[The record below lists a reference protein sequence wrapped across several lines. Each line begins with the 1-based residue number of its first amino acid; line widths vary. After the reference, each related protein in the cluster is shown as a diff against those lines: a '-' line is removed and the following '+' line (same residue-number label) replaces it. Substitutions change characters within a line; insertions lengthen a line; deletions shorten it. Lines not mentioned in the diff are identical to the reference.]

1 MAVTKI
7 SRISRWTLYA
17 LTAVTLALLALFFL
31 GGYVPIENQYEEL
44 VGIAEPNF
52 TNGLLFWIYILL
64 GLTVF
69 AVFAFSIIG
78 FVNNFIHNRKRAVN
92 SLITMLIFAILL
104 VIAYSIGDGTPLN
117 ILGYEGPDN
126 VPARLKLTDMWIY
139 SVYILMTLA
148 VLAMLFSPLIKRVGK
163 RK

>member
-17 LTAVTLALLALFFL
+17 LTAVTLALLAAFFL
-31 GGYVPIENQYEEL
+31 GGSVLPENQYAEL
-44 VGIAEPNF
+44 VGIDEPNF
-52 TNGLLFWIYILL
+52 TNGLLYWIYILL
-64 GLTVF
+64 ALTVF
-69 AVFAFSIIG
+69 SVFVFSIFG
-78 FVNNFIHNRKRAVN
+78 FVTNFINNRKKAIN
-92 SLITMLIFAILL
+92 SMVLLIVFAILL

-126 VPARLKLTDMWIY
+126 VTARLKMTDMWIY
-139 SVYILMTLA
+139 TIYILMALSVA
-148 VLAMLFSPLIKRVGK
+148 AMLLSPLIKRIGK

>member
-17 LTAVTLALLALFFL
+17 MTAVTVALIALFFL
-31 GGYVPIENQYEEL
+31 GGNVQPEQQYAEL
-44 VGIAEPNF
+44 VGLREPSF
-52 TNGLLFWIYILL
+52 TDALLYWVYILL
-64 GLTVF
+64 GVTIF
-69 AVFAFSIIG
+69 AVFAFSIFG
-78 FVNNFIHNRKRAVN
+78 FINNLRYSRKRAIN
-92 SLITMLIFAILL
+92 SLVTLLIFAVLL

-126 VPARLKLTDMWIY
+126 VRGMLKLTDMWLFTI
-139 SVYILMTLA
+139 YILMGLTI
-148 VLAMLFSPLIKRVGK
+148 LAMLLSPLIKRIGK

>member
-17 LTAVTLALLALFFL
+17 LTAVTLALLAAFFL
-31 GGYVPIENQYEEL
+31 GGSVLPENQYAEL
-44 VGIAEPNF
+44 VCIDEPNF
-52 TNGLLFWIYILL
+52 TNGLLYWIYILL
-64 GLTVF
+64 ALTVF
-69 AVFAFSIIG
+69 SVFVFSIFG
-78 FVNNFIHNRKRAVN
+78 FVTNFINNWKKAIN
-92 SLITMLIFAILL
+92 SMVLLIVFAILL

-126 VPARLKLTDMWIY
+126 VTARLKMTDMWIY
-139 SVYILMTLA
+139 TIYILMALSVA
-148 VLAMLFSPLIKRVGK
+148 AMLLSPLIKRIGK

>member
-17 LTAVTLALLALFFL
+17 LTAVTIALIALFFL
-31 GGYVPIENQYEEL
+31 GGNVAPENQYMEL
-44 VGIAEPNF
+44 VGIDEPNF
-52 TNGLLFWIYILL
+52 TNGLLYWIYILL
-64 GLTVF
+64 AVTVF
-69 AVFAFSIIG
+69 SVFAFSIFG
-78 FVNNFIHNRKRAVN
+78 FINNLKHNRKRALN
-92 SLITMLIFAILL
+92 SLVTLAIFAVLL

-139 SVYILMTLA
+139 SVYILMTL
-148 VLAMLFSPLIKRVGK
+148 VILAMLFSPLIKRIGK